1 MAEEKK
7 IPLILEINGAKAI
20 KTVGELK
27 QGIADTRKELEKTEI
42 GSKRFDELSE
52 SVKKAEGRLS
62 ELNKQ
67 SVALK
72 DMGGPIGAIAQ
83 GFDNARTA
91 ILRGVTALRT
101 LSGALAATGIG
112 ALLIAF
118 GSLMAYFKSTEE
130 GAQRLR
136 VIMAVLGAA
145 TDKVKD
151 IFVELGRR
159 MFETF
164 SNPKQ
169 ALIDF
174 GEAIKQN
181 ILTRI
186 EGALELIPQLG
197 KAISLAFKGEF
208 AEAGKVA
215 ADAMAKSVLGVENF
229 TDKVSEAGKAIVAF
243 TNDVIDTA
251 KQGGE
256 LEAALN
262 RVLVKERELRIE
274 RAEANKTIVA
284 QKIAAKDLTLS
295 LEERI
300 AALTKANDIE
310 TSLLAKEL
318 ANESERLRIMEA
330 KAALASSDEDTLN
343 AIADQQIRVANIEE
357 ASLQKRIELGE
368 QLNALRAAE
377 AAAEK
382 ARTDEALRIQEEQAA
397 REAELRQQLRDSEIN
412 LIADDEQ
419 QELER
424 NAEAFQRRMDEIIG
438 QSELESELRD
448 SLLEERLTAEQE
460 IIDKYAKARVDKEKA
475 KNKELA
481 DADKAL
487 FEAKVKAAQA
497 VGNALGALS
506 SLIQGESESA
516 VAARKTLAIA
526 EIAISTAVAI
536 AGAIKTA
543 TSGSTNPWEM
553 VAAIAA
559 GVATVIA
566 NIATATSILNSAQ
579 VGGGSAPAPPSASSV
594 TAPIIAPVTTNTTQ
608 LGNTTQAELAPIQA
622 YVVETQITGSQD
634 NVNQIESQAT
644 FGGG

>member
-52 SVKKAEGRLS
+52 SVKKAEGRLT

-91 ILRGVTALRT
+91 ILRGVTALKS
-101 LSGALAATGIG
+101 LSVAMAATGIG
-112 ALLIAF
+112 ALLVAF

-130 GAQRLR
+130 GAQKLR

-145 TDKVKD
+145 TDKLNDV
-151 IFVELGRR
+151 FVELGRR

-208 AEAGKVA
+208 SEAGKVA

-229 TDKVSEAGKAIVAF
+229 TDKVVDASKAIVAF

-382 ARTDEALRIQEEQAA
+382 ARADEALRIQEEQAA

-412 LIADDEQ
+412 LIADDQE

-438 QSELESELRD
+438 ESDLESELRD
-448 SLLEERLTAEQE
+448 SLLDERLASEEAIRQ
-460 IIDKYAKARVDKEKA
+460 KYRDI
-475 KNKELA
+475 ELA
-481 DADKAL
+481 AETKRKADLIKKEEDL
-487 FEAKVKAAQA
+487 KAAKIQA
-497 VGNALGALS
+497 ANAVASALGQIGNA
-506 SLIQGESESA
+506 IQGQSESA
-516 VAARKTLAIA
+516 VTARKVLAIA
-526 EIAISTAVAI
+526 QIAIDTATAI
-536 AGAIKTA
+536 AGAVSAAQSVPFPGNIA
-543 TSGSTNPWEM
+543 A
-553 VAAIAA
+553 VAAGI
-559 GVATVIA
+559 ATVVA
-566 NIATATSILNSAQ
+566 NIASAVSTLNSAP

>member
-27 QGIADTRKELEKTEI
+27 QGISDTRKELEKTEI

-52 SVKKAEGRLS
+52 SVKKAEGRLT

-91 ILRGVTALRT
+91 ILRGAAALRT

-112 ALLIAF
+112 ALLVAF

-130 GAQRLR
+130 GAQKLR
-136 VIMAVLGAA
+136 VIMAVLGAVV
-145 TDKVKD
+145 DKLNDLLVMLGK
-151 IFVELGRR
+151 EL
-159 MFETF
+159 FDVF
-164 SNPKQ
+164 SDPKQ

-174 GEAIKQN
+174 GNLIKDNITNRLEGLLEFIPAI
-181 ILTRI
+181 
-186 EGALELIPQLG
+186 G
-197 KAISLAFKGEF
+197 KAIKLAFNGDF

-215 ADAMAKSVLGVENF
+215 LDATAKAGLGVENF
-229 TDKVSEAGKAIVAF
+229 TDKINEAGKAIVAF
-243 TNDVIDTA
+243 TNEVIDTA

-318 ANESERLRIMEA
+318 ENESERLRIMEA

-382 ARTDEALRIQEEQAA
+382 ARADEALRIQEEQAA

-412 LIADDEQ
+412 LIAEDEQ

-448 SLLEERLTAEQE
+448 SLLDERLASEEAIRQ
-460 IIDKYAKARVDKEKA
+460 KYRDI
-475 KNKELA
+475 ELA
-481 DADKAL
+481 AETKRKADLIKKEEDL
-487 FEAKVKAAQA
+487 KAAKIQA
-497 VGNALGALS
+497 ANAVASALGQIGNA
-506 SLIQGESESA
+506 IQGQSEAA
-516 VAARKTLAIA
+516 VTARKVLAIA
-526 EIAISTAVAI
+526 QIAIDTATAI
-536 AGAIKTA
+536 AGAVSAAQSVPFPGNIA
-543 TSGSTNPWEM
+543 A
-553 VAAIAA
+553 VAAGI
-559 GVATVIA
+559 ATVVA
-566 NIATATSILNSAQ
+566 NIASAVSTLNSAP

>member
-52 SVKKAEGRLS
+52 SVKKAEGRLT

-112 ALLIAF
+112 ALLVAF

-130 GAQRLR
+130 GAQKLR

-145 TDKVKD
+145 TDKLNDV
-151 IFVELGRR
+151 FVELGRR
-159 MFETF
+159 MFDTF

-181 ILTRI
+181 IITRI

-229 TDKVSEAGKAIVAF
+229 TDKVVDASKAIVAF

-330 KAALASSDEDTLN
+330 KAALASTDEDTLN

-382 ARTDEALRIQEEQAA
+382 ARADEALRIQEEQAA

-412 LIADDEQ
+412 LIADDQE

-448 SLLEERLTAEQE
+448 SLLDERLASEEAIRQ
-460 IIDKYAKARVDKEKA
+460 KYRDI
-475 KNKELA
+475 ELA
-481 DADKAL
+481 AETKRKADLIKKEEDL
-487 FEAKVKAAQA
+487 KAAKIQA
-497 VGNALGALS
+497 ANAVASALGQIGNA
-506 SLIQGESESA
+506 IQGQSEAA
-516 VAARKTLAIA
+516 VTARKVLAIA
-526 EIAISTAVAI
+526 QIAIDTATAI
-536 AGAIKTA
+536 AGAVSAAQSVPFPGNIA
-543 TSGSTNPWEM
+543 A
-553 VAAIAA
+553 VAAGI
-559 GVATVIA
+559 ATVVA
-566 NIATATSILNSAQ
+566 NIASAVSTLNSAP

>member
-145 TDKVKD
+145 TDKLNDV
-151 IFVELGRR
+151 FVELGRR

-229 TDKVSEAGKAIVAF
+229 TDKVVDASKAIVAF

-330 KAALASSDEDTLN
+330 KAALASTDEDTLN

-377 AAAEK
+377 AAEEK
-382 ARTDEALRIQEEQAA
+382 ARADEALRIQEEQAA

-412 LIADDEQ
+412 LIADDQE

-448 SLLEERLTAEQE
+448 SLLDERLASEEAIRQ
-460 IIDKYAKARVDKEKA
+460 KYRDI
-475 KNKELA
+475 ELA
-481 DADKAL
+481 AETKRKADLIKKEEDL
-487 FEAKVKAAQA
+487 KAAKIQA
-497 VGNALGALS
+497 ANAVASALGQIGNA
-506 SLIQGESESA
+506 IQGQSEAA
-516 VAARKTLAIA
+516 VTARKVLAIA
-526 EIAISTAVAI
+526 QIAIDTATAI
-536 AGAIKTA
+536 AGAVSAAQSVPFPGNIA
-543 TSGSTNPWEM
+543 A
-553 VAAIAA
+553 VAAGI
-559 GVATVIA
+559 ATVVA
-566 NIATATSILNSAQ
+566 NIASAVSTLNSAP

>member
-52 SVKKAEGRLS
+52 SVKKAEGRLT

-130 GAQRLR
+130 GAQKLR

-145 TDKVKD
+145 TDKLNDV
-151 IFVELGRR
+151 FVELGRR

-229 TDKVSEAGKAIVAF
+229 TDKVVDASKAIVAF

-330 KAALASSDEDTLN
+330 KAALASTDEDTLN

-382 ARTDEALRIQEEQAA
+382 ARADEALRIQEEQAA

-448 SLLEERLTAEQE
+448 SLLDERLASEEAIRQ
-460 IIDKYAKARVDKEKA
+460 KYRDI
-475 KNKELA
+475 ELA
-481 DADKAL
+481 AETKRKADLIKKEEDL
-487 FEAKVKAAQA
+487 KAAKIQA
-497 VGNALGALS
+497 ANAVASALGQIGNA
-506 SLIQGESESA
+506 IQGQSEAA
-516 VAARKTLAIA
+516 VTARKVLAIA
-526 EIAISTAVAI
+526 QIAIDTATAI
-536 AGAIKTA
+536 AGAVSAAQSVPFPGNIA
-543 TSGSTNPWEM
+543 A
-553 VAAIAA
+553 VAAGI
-559 GVATVIA
+559 ATVVA
-566 NIATATSILNSAQ
+566 NIASAVSTLNSAP

>member
-52 SVKKAEGRLS
+52 SVKKAEGRLT

-145 TDKVKD
+145 TDKLNDV
-151 IFVELGRR
+151 FVELGRR

-229 TDKVSEAGKAIVAF
+229 TDKVVDASKAIVAF

-382 ARTDEALRIQEEQAA
+382 ARADEALRIQQEQAE

-412 LIADDEQ
+412 LIAEDEQ

-438 QSELESELRD
+438 ESELESELRD
-448 SLLEERLTAEQE
+448 SLLDERLASEESIRQ
-460 IIDKYAKARVDKEKA
+460 KYRDI
-475 KNKELA
+475 ELA
-481 DADKAL
+481 AETKRKADLIKKEEDL
-487 FEAKVKAAQA
+487 KAAKIQA
-497 VGNALGALS
+497 ANAVASALGQIGNA
-506 SLIQGESESA
+506 IQGQSEAA
-516 VAARKTLAIA
+516 VTARKVLAIA
-526 EIAISTAVAI
+526 QIAIDTATAI
-536 AGAIKTA
+536 AGAVSAAQSVPFPGNIA
-543 TSGSTNPWEM
+543 A
-553 VAAIAA
+553 VAAGI
-559 GVATVIA
+559 ATVVA
-566 NIATATSILNSAQ
+566 NIASAVSTLNSAP

>member
-7 IPLILEINGAKAI
+7 IPLILEVNGAKAI

-52 SVKKAEGRLS
+52 SVKKAEGRLT

-91 ILRGVTALRT
+91 ILRGVAALRT

-112 ALLIAF
+112 ALLVAF

-130 GAQRLR
+130 GAQKLR

-145 TDKVKD
+145 TDKLNDV
-151 IFVELGRR
+151 FVELGRR
-159 MFETF
+159 MFDTF

-229 TDKVSEAGKAIVAF
+229 TDKVVDASKAIVAF
-243 TNDVIDTA
+243 TNEVIETA

-330 KAALASSDEDTLN
+330 KAALASTDEDTLN

-382 ARTDEALRIQEEQAA
+382 ARADEALRIQEEQAA

-412 LIADDEQ
+412 LIADDQE

-448 SLLEERLTAEQE
+448 SLLDERLASEEVIRQ
-460 IIDKYAKARVDKEKA
+460 KYRDI
-475 KNKELA
+475 ELA
-481 DADKAL
+481 AETKRKADLIKKEEDL
-487 FEAKVKAAQA
+487 KAAKIQA
-497 VGNALGALS
+497 ANAVASALGQIGNA
-506 SLIQGESESA
+506 IQGQSEAA
-516 VAARKTLAIA
+516 VTARKVLAIA
-526 EIAISTAVAI
+526 QIAIDTATAI
-536 AGAIKTA
+536 AGAVSAAQSVPFPGNIA
-543 TSGSTNPWEM
+543 A
-553 VAAIAA
+553 VAAGI
-559 GVATVIA
+559 ATVVA
-566 NIATATSILNSAQ
+566 NIASAVSTLNSAP